1 LWGFLF
7 SFFFGF
13 FGGELSILGYK
24 LQLQNL
30 LEQTHGS
37 PRSAMNILSV
47 SQSVSNSSSMS
58 GLIWVCNQNPFCYE
72 ERVSKAVPY
81 IGSKYYCK
89 TEPSFPSLTST
100 LSQSPFCAPKKG
112 LIIIII
118 KVLFDHHHLLLH
130 HHSSLIYSFHSHS
143 TTQSLNRKKQEMIS
157 SFSVLSRGLYFVRIM
172 LLSLLLY

>member
-1 LWGFLF
+1 M
-7 SFFFGF
+7 
-13 FGGELSILGYK
+13 SILGYK